1 MTGSLRKTLARAA
14 LRVVSRPM
22 TQAGMPLKLQR
33 LALDNAALAMRAPR
47 GLKVESVRLG
57 GIPGKRVAP
66 AAAGDRHIL
75 YLHGGAYVSG
85 GSRSHVPIAGQLAN
99 AAGAT
104 AWLVDYR
111 LAPEFPYPA
120 AVDDALAAY
129 SALLEMK
136 IPAAKIAIAGDSA
149 GGGLSLAVTLAI
161 RDAGLPLPGALA
173 LLSPWTDLTLSG
185 ESMQSKIDA
194 DPMLGPLWLEWA
206 AGLYAEGTLRTAP
219 GVSPLFADFRGFP
232 PLLVHVGSDEVL
244 LDDSTFLAKRAADA
258 GVEVSLR
265 VFDGLWHVFQAQAGM
280 IDEADE
286 SVREIGSFIRARC
299 GV

>member
-22 TQAGMPLKLQR
+22 TQAGVPLKLQR
-33 LALDNAALAMRAPR
+33 LALDNAALGMRSPR
-47 GLKVESVRLG
+47 GLNVEPARPG
-57 GIPGKRVAP
+57 GIPGKRVTP
-66 AAAGDRHIL
+66 VAAGDHHIL
-75 YLHGGAYVSG
+75 YLHGGAYISG

-104 AWLVDYR
+104 AWLIDYR

-129 SALLEMK
+129 RGLLDMK

-149 GGGLSLAVTLAI
+149 GGGLSLATTLAI
-161 RDAGLPLPGALA
+161 RDAGLPLPAALA

-185 ESMQSKIDA
+185 ESMQSKIA
-194 DPMLGPLWLEWA
+194 VDPMLGPLWLEWA
-206 AGLYAEGTLRTAP
+206 AGMYAEGTLRTAP
-219 GVSPLFADFRGFP
+219 GVSPLFADLGGFP

-244 LDDSTFLAKRAADA
+244 LDDSTFLARRAADA
-258 GVEVSLR
+258 GVDVTLR

-286 SVREIGSFIRARC
+286 SVREIGNFIRARC
-299 GV
+299 GG

>member
-22 TQAGMPLKLQR
+22 TQAGVPLKLQR
-33 LALDNAALAMRAPR
+33 LALDNAALGMRSPR
-47 GLKVESVRLG
+47 GLSVEPARPG
-57 GIPGKRVAP
+57 GLPGTRVTP
-66 AAAGDRHIL
+66 VAAGDHHIL
-75 YLHGGAYVSG
+75 YLHGGAYISG

-104 AWLVDYR
+104 AWLIDYR

-129 SALLEMK
+129 RGLLDMK

-149 GGGLSLAVTLAI
+149 GGGLSLATTLAI
-161 RDAGLPLPGALA
+161 RDAGLPLPAALA

-185 ESMQSKIDA
+185 ESMQSKIA
-194 DPMLGPLWLEWA
+194 VDPMLGPLWLEWA
-206 AGLYAEGTLRTAP
+206 AGMYAEGTLRTAP
-219 GVSPLFADFRGFP
+219 GVSPLFADLGGFP

-244 LDDSTFLAKRAADA
+244 LDDSTFLARRAADA
-258 GVEVSLR
+258 GVDVTLR

-286 SVREIGSFIRARC
+286 SVGEIGNFIRARC
-299 GV
+299 GG